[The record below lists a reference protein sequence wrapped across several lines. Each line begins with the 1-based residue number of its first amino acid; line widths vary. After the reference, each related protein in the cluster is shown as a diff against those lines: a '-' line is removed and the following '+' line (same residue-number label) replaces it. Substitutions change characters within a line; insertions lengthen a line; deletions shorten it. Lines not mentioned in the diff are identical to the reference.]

1 MIQIDLADEAATL
14 HLGSQIAHA
23 CPQHQLTIHLQG
35 DLGAGKTTLC
45 RGLLK
50 ELGHQGN
57 VKSPTYTLVEQYDLG
72 NRSIFHFDLYRLAD
86 PEELDHIGLDDYMGA
101 KSLCLI
107 EWPQRGGNYL
117 PSPDI
122 MIKLQY
128 DQACRQA
135 TILAYSDAGTALCAA
150 LDE

>member
-1 MIQIDLADEAATL
+1 MIQIDLADETATL
-14 HLGSQIAHA
+14 HLGCQIAQA

-50 ELGHQGN
+50 ELGYQGN
-57 VKSPTYTLVEQYDLG
+57 VKSPTYTLIEQYDLK
-72 NRSIFHFDLYRLAD
+72 NRPVFHFDLYRLTN
-86 PEELDHIGLDDYMGA
+86 PEELDYIGLDDYMGA

-107 EWPQRGGNYL
+107 EWPQQGGDYL

-122 MIKLQY
+122 IINLYY
-128 DQACRQA
+128 DKAHRQA
-135 TILAYSDAGTALCAA
+135 TILAYSAAGAALCTAL
-150 LDE
+150 DK